1 MSYDQAQ
8 ADINENEASSSGSAL
23 TADFVNTFQEVGDF
37 FADPT
42 VCVDVDPVSN
52 GPARTPASRQD
63 ESPAP
68 AVGQDIL
75 VKKCHKK
82 AVAPCVQSVV
92 VNGNSVGTTVLLP
105 VNESI
110 TLTVGPQKETIKRLA
125 PKKGAAPGSDLTI
138 SGTNLTQVSAVYID
152 GDPVSGTLI
161 GGVQASIVSET
172 ARKLVV
178 TVPPGAS
185 TGPVTLIGWS
195 GDVTSSSTFNGDL
208 TRGPTL
214 DLTHLS
220 LRYPAHCEDA
230 RAGASVSNVHLPPG
244 FPHSCLVGVVSPM

>member
-1 MSYDQAQ
+1 VPATSSAVDSCPDAMSYDQAQ

-185 TGPVTLIGWS
+185 TGPVTVIGLS
-195 GDVTSSSTFNGDL
+195 GDVTSSSNFNV
-208 TRGPTL
+208 T
-214 DLTHLS
+214 
-220 LRYPAHCEDA
+220 
-230 RAGASVSNVHLPPG
+230 
-244 FPHSCLVGVVSPM
+244 